1 MQGHHPLALSP
12 LALRP
17 LLADCPTQAKGKY
30 ENRLLEKTDQ
40 CGETSGQ
47 RQGLPLAL
55 AVPRQRLLLRPCS
68 HIPLLAKEKKYKPLK
83 NKTARPPKAW
93 DHEKQGLPL
102 ALAPFPVALAFADCP
117 VAERTAVEHEHRHR
131 QGIKEE
137 DLSNKGTALR
147 R

>member
-47 RQGLPLAL
+47 RQGLLFFPCGAAKGPFGFGTWAPMNLSLPMCRTDTRGGEGPPQAL
-55 AVPRQRLLLRPCS
+55 
-68 HIPLLAKEKKYKPLK
+68 
-83 NKTARPPKAW
+83 
-93 DHEKQGLPL
+93 
-102 ALAPFPVALAFADCP
+102 
-117 VAERTAVEHEHRHR
+117 
-131 QGIKEE
+131 
-137 DLSNKGTALR
+137 
-147 R
+147 